1 MNVLIDTN
9 VLLSAALRDRLS
21 GSVVL
26 YVASRDDVRCSIIC
40 CRDQLFGGQ
49 TVGQVTFELP
59 QRSLDALSLPND
71 ELAAMVRMAAA
82 MKLYELER
90 ISSGAA
96 AELAGVPKP
105 VFLSRLAEFG
115 VETFRFTEQELLDE
129 APLG

>member
-1 MNVLIDTN
+1 M
-9 VLLSAALRDRLS
+9 
-21 GSVVL
+21 
-26 YVASRDDVRCSIIC
+26 
-40 CRDQLFGGQ
+40 
-49 TVGQVTFELP
+49 GQVTFELP
-59 QRSLDALSLPND
+59 QHSLEALSLPND